1 MHSFANADIMVKMVV
16 PTPGNFDFIVF
27 GYKVI
32 SQNNKAIR
40 EDKKNP
46 ASRAYKEKQELFG
59 GAPVY

>member
-1 MHSFANADIMVKMVV
+1 MVKMVV